1 MSAAV
6 DNASDGGSSV
16 PDIIGSVAKV
26 ADTGVMKDLLG
37 RTFKAVGDYYGEQV
51 EEFFNQ
57 RREQRRK
64 NVRDHELQVAQV
76 IGEPVNI
83 LSKPERAGAIARWV
97 ETAADVPLED
107 TERAALFEAV
117 LAQILSTHGSS
128 DFQDVAERLSSSV
141 MRVLLNAPY
150 EGIAPE
156 GGDRQSFERLRSLGL
171 ARALD
176 MGQAVA
182 VIIAWLFGTVAGFFI
197 LFDTIPKYLPRA
209 LAVEFVVEAVI
220 ISAVILALGLALLST
235 KYRLTEFGRLLQQ
248 SALRFYPNQSR
259 LRKIKILNAV
269 PSNPLIW
276 GALAAIIV
284 CAVPAALEFYL
295 PAQLRTNAR
304 PTVVITSAPANPSQ
318 PITPPPP
325 AGPAV
330 TPTPPGQT
338 TLSTNEIEALIDF
351 WKSIKDQMDGII
363 GLTDEGQ
370 SLVKTWPHDIKNDRN
385 SVASR
390 LFGMRESINQR
401 RSSLQAL
408 NNLYQRYP
416 NVDPVLREAAV
427 DGVFSKLYFALDA
440 FARETQALPA
450 PPENFEGRFKP
461 YAIGLKNALDAME
474 KWANSTRDFAKV
486 QSDELSKVDI
496 K

>member
-1 MSAAV
+1 MSAAD
-6 DNASDGGSSV
+6 DNLSDDGSSV

-37 RTFKAVGDYYGEQV
+37 RSFKAVGDYYGEQV

-57 RREQRRK
+57 RRERRRK

-83 LSKPERAGAIARWV
+83 LSKPERAGAIERWI
-97 ETAADVPLED
+97 EIAADVPLED

-117 LAQILSTHGSS
+117 LAQIISTHGSS
-128 DFQDVAERLSSSV
+128 DFQDVAERLSSSG

-176 MGQAVA
+176 MGQALA
-182 VIIAWLFGTVAGFFI
+182 VIIAWLFGTAAGFFI
-197 LFDTIPKYLPRA
+197 LFDIVPRFLPRA
-209 LAVEFVVEAVI
+209 LAIEFVVEAVI

-259 LRKIKILNAV
+259 LRKIRILSAV

-304 PTVVITSAPANPSQ
+304 PTVVISSPPANPSQ
-318 PITPPPP
+318 PITPSPP

-363 GLTDEGQ
+363 GLTDQGQ
-370 SLVKTWPHDIKNDRN
+370 SLVKTWPQDIKNDRN

-390 LFGMRESINQR
+390 LIGMRDSINQR
-401 RSSLQAL
+401 RGSLQAL
-408 NNLYQRYP
+408 NNIYQKYP
-416 NVDPVLREAAV
+416 NVDPALREAAV
-427 DGVFSKLYFALDA
+427 DGVFTKLYFALDA

-450 PPENFEGRFKP
+450 PPENFEGRLKP

-474 KWANSTRDFAKV
+474 KWAKSTRDFAKV